1 MNKVGRTHLRTI
13 GVIVAHLEGFY
24 TTELMA
30 SMNRCANEMGV
41 RLLMIRTG
49 QNCPTTIPV
58 AAELVDG
65 WVIVQKSV
73 KAEAIEAMLKA
84 GKPVVS
90 IAGDYLS
97 DKVLAVRSDSRTG
110 LGAAINQW
118 VKDGRHNIAFIGW
131 QGNVDVQARLEVFRE
146 CLRQHQLPVRPEYEL
161 ILPHARLA
169 EAVLTVQGSLAA
181 GLGFNAVLAASD
193 MLAMGAV
200 QAVRNAGLRV
210 PEDVA
215 VIGYDNVPP
224 CRSCSPPL
232 ASIDQGYESACL
244 AALTSLC
251 DQLDSGVLRGGD
263 CLIPS
268 RLIDRVSSG
277 SGTTTIPDEDRDG
290 HHADESLVTEIR
302 MGMEAVKNMITTEPI
317 SRQARLMAMAPYLEW
332 LCTAEWCEADGDGAP
347 LRIVEA
353 FNFVSPERTKQLPE
367 KISVRQFP
375 PLQTVWETAAVGN
388 RLCIVVPTVHA
399 QRVSVMLAIAPFETP
414 LQVALL
420 PSLMQYVDLL
430 AITLER
436 MALESEAQEREA
448 RYRNLSENL
457 ELRVQER
464 TQSLEQSN
472 AELARTLNTLN
483 HATEELVR
491 VEKMAALGSLV
502 AGVSHELNTPI
513 GIGVTVASTLQQH
526 LEQLK
531 RDIGSGGIRRS
542 AMTQYLEGTGMG
554 LDVLI
559 RSLDSARSLVESFKQ
574 VAMDQASDQRRRF
587 DLERTLQDVVLTLG
601 PMYKSTPH
609 LLHVELAPGIAM
621 DSYPGPLGQVIS
633 NLVANA
639 LLHAFEGRDVGN
651 MWLTTRVLGSDWV
664 EILFRDDGVG
674 IAREHRARVFDPFFT
689 TKLGQGGSG
698 LGLNIVYNLVT
709 VALGGRIH
717 LVSESGH
724 GAAMVMQLPMSP
736 PRALPKDRD
745 GNATPN

>member
-1 MNKVGRTHLRTI
+1 MNKVDLTPHRTI

-30 SMNRCANEMGV
+30 SMYRCARAMGV

-49 QNCPTTIPV
+49 QNSPKTIPV
-58 AAELVDG
+58 AADLVDG
-65 WVIVQKSV
+65 WIIVQKSV
-73 KAEAIEAMLKA
+73 KADAIESMLKA

-90 IAGDYLS
+90 IAGDFLS
-97 DKVLAVRSDSRTG
+97 DKVLAIRSDSRSG
-110 LGAAINQW
+110 IQAAVDQW
-118 VKDGRHNIAFIGW
+118 VKNGRREIAFLGW
-131 QGNVDVQARLEVFRE
+131 EGNVDVQARLAVFRE
-146 CLRQHQLPVRPEYEL
+146 CLAQHNVPARAEYEL
-161 ILPHARLA
+161 MLPYARLA
-169 EAVLTVQGSLAA
+169 EAVLAVQGSLAA
-181 GLGFNAVLAASD
+181 GLPLNAILAASD

-200 QAVRNAGLRV
+200 QAVRSAGLRV
-210 PEDVA
+210 PQDVA

-224 CRSCSPPL
+224 CRTYSPPL
-232 ASIDQGYESACL
+232 ASVDQDYESACR
-244 AALTSLC
+244 AALTALC
-251 DQLDSGVLRGGD
+251 EQLDSGVLRGGD

-277 SGTTTIPDEDRDG
+277 SGTTIIPDQDRDG
-290 HHADESLVTEIR
+290 RDADASLVTEIR

-332 LCTAEWCEADGDGAP
+332 LCTAEWCEADGHGAP
-347 LRIVEA
+347 LRMVEA
-353 FNFVSPERTKQLPE
+353 FNFVAPARVGQLPE
-367 KISVRQFP
+367 KISVQQFP
-375 PLQTVWETAAVGN
+375 PLQTVWETAAEGN

-448 RYRNLSENL
+448 RYRHLSENL

-464 TQSLEQSN
+464 TYSLEQSN
-472 AELARTLNTLN
+472 AELARTLDTLK

-491 VEKMAALGSLV
+491 AERMAALGSLV

-513 GIGVTVASTLQQH
+513 GIGVTVVSTLQEH
-526 LEQLK
+526 LAQLK

-542 AMTQYLEGTGMG
+542 AMTQYLDGTGMG
-554 LDVLI
+554 LDVLT

-574 VAMDQASDQRRRF
+574 VAMDQSSDQRRRF
-587 DLERTLQDVVLTLG
+587 DLERTLQDVVITLG

-609 LLHVELAPGIAM
+609 KLHVELTPGIAM
-621 DSYPGPLGQVIS
+621 DSYPGPLGQVIT

-639 LLHAFEGRDVGN
+639 LLHAFEGRAVGN
-651 MWLTTRVLGSDWV
+651 MWLTTRLLSSDWI

-717 LVSESGH
+717 LVSELGK

-736 PRALPKDRD
+736 PRTLPKDQYR
-745 GNATPN
+745 NATPN